1 MSIITTNMAKAK
13 EVHKTRIREARVS
26 KLQELDVEFQRA
38 LETSAD
44 TTSIVSKKKALRD
57 APADSAIE
65 SATTEAE
72 LKAQWNTTILGD
84 SPYK

>member
-65 SATTEAE
+65 SAKTATE
-72 LKAQWNTTILGD
+72 LQAQWNKTILGD
-84 SPYK
+84 SPY